1 MDKVLKTDNYWRY
14 CRQHLYKIKIM
25 ELRLRY
31 DFRFKKIKELEL
43 EFDLDCNLLQ
53 KQHQYSSKE
62 LIQHDIDLYDLVVR
76 HSDLL
81 K

>member
-1 MDKVLKTDNYWRY
+1 MITTDNYWRY
-14 CRQHLYKIKIM
+14 QQEHLFKLKVM
-25 ELRLRY
+25 KLRLEY
-31 DFRFKKIKELEL
+31 DFRFKKMRSLEKELEL
-43 EFDLDCNLLQ
+43 NCNLLQ

-62 LIQHDIDLYDLVVR
+62 LVQHDIDLYDLVVR